1 MNLKINVL
9 TTLIKIYLN
18 LILFL
23 KMKKNKKNKKRGK
36 RRRKKKNIIK
46 TSEIIKKIIS
56 NKD

>member
-1 MNLKINVL
+1 MPL
-9 TTLIKIYLN
+9 KIYLN

-36 RRRKKKNIIK
+36 RRKKKKNIIK